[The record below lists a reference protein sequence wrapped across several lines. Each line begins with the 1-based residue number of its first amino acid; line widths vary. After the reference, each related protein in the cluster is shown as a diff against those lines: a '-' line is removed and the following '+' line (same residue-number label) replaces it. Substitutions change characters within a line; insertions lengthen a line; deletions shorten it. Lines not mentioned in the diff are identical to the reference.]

1 MLWRFCS
8 VTEAVHQQPTAYG
21 TIGAGITGFAGAQQ
35 FILPG
40 FRERYAGCKTQCRC
54 RGACH
59 TASADLKELPSADLH
74 GLLLVSTLSRPIYIR
89 LLRVQGV
96 GVIFLCGRG
105 RKGPELAQFPS
116 IQEGFVTEYHNV
128 GVCVLIWLRESE
140 KTQQKEI
147 ENVTNIT
154 GVRQIELWRRDDLQ
168 HPRLDEVAEEVPV
181 ALVYNGISHVVMMAS
196 PKDLEYFALGFSLS
210 EGIIESPR
218 DIFGMDVVPSCNG
231 LEVQIE
237 LSSRR
242 FMGLKE
248 RRRALAGRT
257 GCGVCGVEQLN
268 DIGKPVQPLPFT
280 QTFDLNK
287 LDDALRHLNDF
298 QPVGQL
304 TGCTHAAAWM
314 LPSGELVGG
323 HEDVGRHV
331 ALDKLLGRRSQEGE
345 SWQQGAVLVSS
356 RASYEMVQ
364 KSAMCGVEILFAVSA
379 ATTLAVEVA
388 ERCNLTLVGFCK
400 PGRATVYTHP
410 QRLSN

>member
-1 MLWRFCS
+1 MCREWELFFFA
-8 VTEAVHQQPTAYG
+8 E
-21 TIGAGITGFAGAQQ
+21 GAAKVQNWLNF
-35 FILPG
+35 
-40 FRERYAGCKTQCRC
+40 
-54 RGACH
+54 
-59 TASADLKELPSADLH
+59 LH
-74 GLLLVSTLSRPIYIR
+74 P
-89 LLRVQGV
+89 
-96 GVIFLCGRG
+96 
-105 RKGPELAQFPS
+105 
-116 IQEGFVTEYHNV
+116 EGFVTEYHNV
-128 GVCVLIWLRESE
+128 GVCVLIWLIESE

>member
-1 MLWRFCS
+1 MK
-8 VTEAVHQQPTAYG
+8 
-21 TIGAGITGFAGAQQ
+21 
-35 FILPG
+35 
-40 FRERYAGCKTQCRC
+40 KTQR
-54 RGACH
+54 
-59 TASADLKELPSADLH
+59 
-74 GLLLVSTLSRPIYIR
+74 
-89 LLRVQGV
+89 
-96 GVIFLCGRG
+96 
-105 RKGPELAQFPS
+105 
-116 IQEGFVTEYHNV
+116 
-128 GVCVLIWLRESE
+128 
-140 KTQQKEI
+140 KEI

-154 GVRQIELWRRDDLQ
+154 GARQIELWRRDDLQ

-248 RRRALAGRT
+248 RAGRWRDVRAVAYAAWSNLMT
-257 GCGVCGVEQLN
+257 SENRCSRYRSPSV
-268 DIGKPVQPLPFT
+268 
-280 QTFDLNK
+280 DLNK